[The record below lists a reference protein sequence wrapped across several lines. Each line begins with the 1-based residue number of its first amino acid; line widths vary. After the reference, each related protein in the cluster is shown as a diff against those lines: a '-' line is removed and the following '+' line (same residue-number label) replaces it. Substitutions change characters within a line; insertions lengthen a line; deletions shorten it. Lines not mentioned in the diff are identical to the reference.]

1 MCQHLINRA
10 VEFAYGLLT
19 VNEQNNGITPER
31 KEEIANL
38 VLRGQYAAIERDDF
52 LRALEN
58 YVPVIFEERAAFVIS
73 EQVENQRKW
82 LTAEMKEPS
91 QRVFWCQYEQ
101 KMRDISGLPSGV
113 RERIDLDTDKIL
125 EFMGDPK
132 VETLQTKGLVIGDVQ
147 SGKTSNFTGLITK
160 AADAGYK
167 VIIVATG
174 ILEVLRKQTQERLE
188 RDFVGLPSDGN
199 SLQFPRNTRVL
210 VNTKTTCSADF
221 NQKCHPSAGE
231 HPVLFVIKKN
241 VHILQ
246 HLCNHINANL
256 DQYRNRPLLFIDDEA
271 DSASVNTNESDIN
284 TSPTETNR
292 LIRNILELFPRS
304 SYVGYTA
311 TPFAN
316 VFIDPFSSQVVEKG
330 ISEGEALHARDLFPA
345 DFIYLLP
352 SSPEYIG
359 AEKLFGLGDE
369 EENDLAVKTLRLLP
383 DEGEE
388 HEFMEKM
395 RALYRGQKAENPELP
410 ASLKKAL
417 CTYILACAVH
427 KVRGRGNKFSGMLI
441 HVSHLRD
448 IQNRVFNKVRTLLH
462 SLLNSLR
469 LYAGDAENYCR
480 VDALCAIR
488 EAWNEQY
495 EGRIPESWKEVSKHF
510 CDEDFLNKFTSF
522 KVNSDKEADLSLEL
536 RDFDYSR
543 MPEGTA
549 AIVVGGNCL
558 ARGITIEGL
567 TVTYFLRRS
576 VTYDSLMQMGRW
588 FGYRKGY
595 EDICRVFI
603 TQGIADFFSQIAI
616 ATREL
621 KDSIQEM
628 NNRRMTP
635 LTFGLKVR
643 NGAGGLNICSAIKM
657 RKATRVYDD
666 STADLSGRMHETYIL
681 PADAETL
688 SRNNEKMQRF
698 IRKLD
703 ARHTRYQ
710 WQDGDVFPRDSRLL
724 WKSVPT
730 SELLPF
736 LRSLQGL
743 HWTNRA
749 TEAQGRIWD
758 GLLLNYLEGYEVIDI
773 CLASLRDDEE
783 NKELKISDNIRI
795 FPMRRNPRKNHPLGD
810 DIRLNSARFFS
821 KGDDMGHITLEQKEK
836 LLSEFSKKKLAD
848 LGANAFCTLDGRKPL
863 LVLGFAWLPET
874 YSDLKLDKGEKLS
887 RNHDERLTK
896 LVCGFGVSCPGYDEK
911 SHRKL
916 VSYMGNL
923 IHLAYSRPE
932 SGSDAE

>member
-1 MCQHLINRA
+1 MNRHLINRA
-10 VEFAYGLLT
+10 VEFAYDLLSED
-19 VNEQNNGITPER
+19 EQNNGITPER
-31 KEEIANL
+31 KEEIAGL
-38 VLRGQYAAIERDDF
+38 VLRGKYASIVREKF
-52 LRALEN
+52 LRELEN
-58 YVPVIFEERAAFVIS
+58 YVPVIFEERDSFVIS
-73 EQVENQRKW
+73 ERVEHQKRW
-82 LTAEMKEPS
+82 LTDEMKEPS
-91 QRVFWCQYEQ
+91 KRIFWRKYEQ
-101 KMRDISGLPSGV
+101 KMRDISGLPNGV
-113 RERIDLDTDKIL
+113 RERIDFDTDKIL

-132 VETLQTKGLVIGDVQ
+132 VEKLRTKGLVIGDVQ

-160 AADAGYK
+160 AADAGYR

-188 RDFVGLPSDGN
+188 RDFVGRPSDGN
-199 SLQFPRNTRVL
+199 SLKFPLSSKVL
-210 VNTKTTCSADF
+210 VNTKTTCIEDF
-221 NQKCHPSAGE
+221 NQMCHPSAGE

-241 VHILQ
+241 VHILE

-256 DQYRNRPLLFIDDEA
+256 DQYSNRSLLFIDDEA
-271 DSASVNTNESDIN
+271 DSASVNTNESDTN
-284 TSPTETNR
+284 SSPTETNR
-292 LIRNILELFPRS
+292 LIRKILELFPRS

-316 VFIDPFSSQVVEKG
+316 IFIDPLSRQVVEQG
-330 ISEGEALHARDLFPA
+330 ISEGEALLARDLFPS

-352 SSPEYIG
+352 CSLEYIG

-369 EENDLAVKTLRLLP
+369 EENALAVQTLRLLP

-395 RALYRGQKAENPELP
+395 RALYRGQKVEDPELP
-410 ASLKKAL
+410 SSLKKAL
-417 CTYILACAVH
+417 CTYLLACAVH
-427 KVRGRGNKFSGMLI
+427 EERGRGDKFRGMLI

-448 IQNRVFNKVRTLLH
+448 IQNRVFGKVRTLLH
-462 SLLNSLR
+462 SVLNSLR
-469 LYAGDAENYCR
+469 LYAGDEENYSR
-480 VDALCAIR
+480 VDALCDIR
-488 EAWNEQY
+488 EVWIEQY
-495 EGRIPESWKEVSKHF
+495 EGRIPERWEEVSSHF
-510 CDEDFLNKFTSF
+510 CDEDFLNKFASF
-522 KVNSDKEADLSLEL
+522 KVNSDREADLSLEL

-543 MPEGTA
+543 MPTGTA

-616 ATREL
+616 ASREL

-635 LTFGLKVR
+635 LSFGLKVR
-643 NGAGGLNICSAIKM
+643 NGVGGLNICSAIKM
-657 RKATRVYDD
+657 RNATRVYDD

-681 PADAETL
+681 PADVETL
-688 SRNNEKMQRF
+688 ARNNERMLNF
-698 IRKLD
+698 IRELD
-703 ARHTRYQ
+703 VRHARYQ
-710 WQDGDVFPRDSRLL
+710 WQDGDELPKDSRLL

-730 SELLPF
+730 SDLLPF

-743 HWTNRA
+743 HWTSRA
-749 TEAQGRIWD
+749 TEVQGEVWD
-758 GLLLNYLEGYEVIDI
+758 GLLLNYLEGYEEIDI
-773 CLASLRDDEE
+773 CLASLREDEE
-783 NKELKISDNIRI
+783 NKSLEISDNIRI
-795 FPMRRNPRKNHPLGD
+795 FPLRRNPTKNYPSRP
-810 DIRLNSARFFS
+810 DIRFNSARFFS

-836 LLSEFSKKKLAD
+836 LLSKYNKKKLSD
-848 LGANAFCTLDGRKPL
+848 LGANAFCTLDGRRPL
-863 LVLGFAWLPET
+863 LVLGFAWLPEEHFT
-874 YSDLKLDKGEKLS
+874 LGQGEKLG
-887 RNHDERLTK
+887 RNHNERLTK

-911 SHRKL
+911 SRRKL
-916 VSYMGNL
+916 ASYMGNL

-932 SGSDAE
+932 ATSDAE